1 MLRMTQKEQ
10 IEKIL
15 EDAIKE
21 YGYRWDMQTQKE
33 IWAKL
38 HAVKKGKLSLVGI
51 LKDYDYKYC
60 YDTKKNY
67 KDGEW
72 KDILISPK
80 NEIVDKIK
88 KLARAYRNEIPD
100 EFYDELMDLID
111 YLR

>member
-1 MLRMTQKEQ
+1 MNQREQ

-15 EDAIKE
+15 EDAINE
-21 YGYRWDMQTQKE
+21 YGCRWNMQTQKE

-67 KDGEW
+67 KEDEW
-72 KDILISPK
+72 KDILIAPK
-80 NEIVDKIK
+80 ELIINKIK
-88 KLARAYRNEIPD
+88 RLAGAYRNEIPE
-100 EFYDELMDLID
+100 EFYQELIDLID
-111 YLR
+111 CLR

>member
-1 MLRMTQKEQ
+1 MNQREQ

-51 LKDYDYKYC
+51 LKEYDYKYS
-60 YDTKKNY
+60 YDTKKDY
-67 KDGEW
+67 KEDEW
-72 KDILISPK
+72 KDILIVPK
-80 NEIVDKIK
+80 ECIIDRIK
-88 KLARAYRNEIPD
+88 RLAGAYRNEIPE
-100 EFYDELMDLID
+100 EFYYELIELVN